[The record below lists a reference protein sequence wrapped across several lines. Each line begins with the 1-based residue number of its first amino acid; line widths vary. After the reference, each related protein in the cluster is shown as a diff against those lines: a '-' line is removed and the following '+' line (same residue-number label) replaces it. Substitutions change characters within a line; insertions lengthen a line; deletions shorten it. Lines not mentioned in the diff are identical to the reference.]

1 MLVSAAMATPKLVAP
16 DLVTLA
22 NLHAALDS
30 MLEVEALID
39 GMKLPPAGVPAKPRL
54 AAHANEMRTLLT
66 QLLSP
71 AR

>member
-1 MLVSAAMATPKLVAP
+1 MATPKSVAP

-39 GMKLPPAGVPAKPRL
+39 AMRLPVAGVPAKPRL
-54 AAHANEMRTLLT
+54 AALATEMRTLLT

>member
-1 MLVSAAMATPKLVAP
+1 MATPKAAAP

-30 MLEVEALID
+30 VLEVEVLIER
-39 GMKLPPAGVPAKPRL
+39 MKLPPAGVPAKPRL
-54 AAHANEMRTLLT
+54 AALAGEMRALLT